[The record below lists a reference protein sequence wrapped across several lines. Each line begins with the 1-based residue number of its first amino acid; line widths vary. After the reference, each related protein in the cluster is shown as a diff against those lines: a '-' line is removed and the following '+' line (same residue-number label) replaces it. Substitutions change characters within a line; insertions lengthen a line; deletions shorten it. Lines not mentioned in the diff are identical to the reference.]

1 MKLRTKCLKLEGSW
15 SRQPLLPTFF
25 SVKTNFERILFA
37 PLLTFPSHR
46 STSSL
51 RFLQPGSNRN
61 NPNCSPRRSFRR
73 SPIYDGDFSSRGEGG
88 DDVFFFD
95 DKINPVERWKIL
107 EDWINEN
114 SKGAN
119 DAFNIELVVHCRALF
134 EHRFVTPLPLEA
146 TANYRNLLTSCSTV
160 SFEQFFL
167 LSIRTI
173 RRIDFLNLL
182 APKFSYSIEKYIDT
196 RNKNILRVI
205 NTCSRSFDRGIRN
218 DSSSHSRTEI
228 CSIRYRTKLI
238 SFLSFSS
245 PIKNYTPWFR

>member
-1 MKLRTKCLKLEGSW
+1 MLKTWGLVISTASPAHIFLRENEFRTNSLRSTFDLS
-15 SRQPLLPTFF
+15 QPSIDL
-25 SVKTNFERILFA
+25 LFA
-37 PLLTFPSHR
+37 I
-46 STSSL
+46 STTRIQPKQSELFSKAIVSTIPDIRW
-51 RFLQPGSNRN
+51 RFFFQ
-61 NPNCSPRRSFRR
+61 
-73 SPIYDGDFSSRGEGG
+73 RGGG

-134 EHRFVTPLPLEA
+134 EHRFATPLPLEA

-228 CSIRYRTKLI
+228 YSIRYRTKLI